1 MRLHAVALV
10 SRMLVEPNGTMI
22 SIIIISDNVKF
33 CEKFVNFFRLEFEL
47 LFKRIY
53 TMSAYHWVSAV
64 LQQVL
69 K

>member
-33 CEKFVNFFRLEFEL
+33 CEKFMLTFLGYNLSYFLKE
-47 LFKRIY
+47 Y
-53 TMSAYHWVSAV
+53 TLCQHITGY
-64 LQQVL
+64 LQFCS
-69 K
+69 KS